1 MRTKLWAICGVLTL
15 VLVVYMVKT
24 SFMDKEGK
32 VFVIAVVQ
40 FTGNNLDTLQGFK
53 TGMAKAG
60 YEEGRQVKYLIP
72 APAQSRE
79 ELDRLLA
86 QVLAQKPD
94 LLFVSPTLA
103 AVAAK
108 AATVENRLPVVFA
121 PVNDPVSSGV
131 VANIQTPEANLTGVR
146 LAPSEGRRLQAL
158 LTLVPNATKVFVPY
172 NPKESSA
179 MESLHQIREAAV
191 ALRVEIE
198 ATPIGTSQ
206 DFPITIELVP
216 AGSGAIFMPREG
228 LVMSRFKEFLSVADA
243 LGIPLSTPRLDQ
255 VEHGVT
261 TGYGFIGTEIGIQAA
276 RMAAL
281 LLEGVPPSRIPV
293 ETAQDYLFVN
303 LEAAAKIGLE
313 VTESSL
319 RQASRVIVVRR
330 TEQTP

>member
-1 MRTKLWAICGVLTL
+1 MRTKLLAICGILIFVLAVCLAKATFMRKDEKTL
-15 VLVVYMVKT
+15 I
-24 SFMDKEGK
+24 
-32 VFVIAVVQ
+32 IAVVQ
-40 FTGNNLDTLQGFK
+40 FTCNNLDTLEGFK

-72 APAQSRE
+72 EPAQSRE
-79 ELDRLLA
+79 ELDRHLA

-108 AATVENRLPVVFA
+108 AATAANRVPVIFA

-158 LTLVPNATKVFVPY
+158 LSLVPNATKVFVPY

-179 MESLHQIREAAV
+179 MESLHQIRDAAM
-191 ALRVEIE
+191 ALGVEIE
-198 ATPIGTSQ
+198 ATPIGAPHE
-206 DFPITIELVP
+206 FPITTELIP
-216 AGSGAIFMPREG
+216 AGAGAIFMLREG
-228 LVMSRFKEFLSVADA
+228 LVMSRFKEFLTVADA

-261 TGYGFIGTEIGIQAA
+261 TGFGFIGTEVGMQAA

-281 LLEGVPPSRIPV
+281 LLGGVPPSRIPV

-303 LEAAAKIGLE
+303 LEAAAQIGLE
-313 VTESSL
+313 VKESSL

-330 TEQTP
+330 TEQRP

>member
-1 MRTKLWAICGVLTL
+1 MRTKIWAICGILTL
-15 VLVVYMVKT
+15 VLAVYMVKT

-40 FTGNNLDTLQGFK
+40 FTCNNLDTLEGFK
-53 TGMAKAG
+53 TGMTKAG

-79 ELDRLLA
+79 ELDRHLA

-108 AATVENRLPVVFA
+108 AATAQNRVPVVFA

-158 LTLVPNATKVFVPY
+158 LSLAPNATKVFVPY

-179 MESLHQIREAAV
+179 MESLHQIRDAAM
-191 ALRVEIE
+191 ALGVEIE
-198 ATPIGTSQ
+198 ATPIGSSNE
-206 DFPITIELVP
+206 FPITTALIP
-216 AGSGAIFMPREG
+216 AGAGAVFMPREG

-281 LLEGVPPSRIPV
+281 LLEGVPTSGIPV

-319 RQASRVIVVRR
+319 RQASRVIVVRS

>member
-1 MRTKLWAICGVLTL
+1 MRTKLLAICGVLI
-15 VLVVYMVKT
+15 LVVAAWLTKQTFTSKEEKT
-24 SFMDKEGK
+24 
-32 VFVIAVVQ
+32 VVVAVVQ
-40 FTGNNLDTLQGFK
+40 FTCNNLDTLEGFK
-53 TGMAKAG
+53 AGMAKAG
-60 YEEGRQVKYLIP
+60 YEEGRQVTYLIP
-72 APAQSRE
+72 EPAQSRE
-79 ELDRLLA
+79 ELDRHLA
-86 QVLAQKPD
+86 QILAQKPD

-108 AATVENRLPVVFA
+108 AATVQNRVPVVFA

-158 LTLVPNATKVFVPY
+158 LSLVPDATKVFVPY

-179 MESLHQIREAAV
+179 MESLHQIRDAAM
-191 ALRVEIE
+191 ALGVEIE
-198 ATPIGTSQ
+198 ATPIGSSNE
-206 DFPITIELVP
+206 FPITTALIP
-216 AGSGAIFMPREG
+216 AGAGAIFMLREG

-261 TGYGFIGTEIGIQAA
+261 TGFGFIGSEIGMQAA
-276 RMAAL
+276 RMATL
-281 LLEGVPPSRIPV
+281 LLGGVPPSRIPV

-303 LEAAAKIGLE
+303 LEAAASIGLE

-319 RQASRVIVVRR
+319 RQASRVIVVRS

>member
-1 MRTKLWAICGVLTL
+1 MRTKLLAICGALIFVLAVCL
-15 VLVVYMVKT
+15 AKT
-24 SFMDKEGK
+24 TFMRKAEK
-32 VFVIAVVQ
+32 KLVIAVVQ
-40 FTGNNLDTLQGFK
+40 FTSNNIDTLEGFK
-53 TGMAKAG
+53 KGMTEAG

-72 APAQSRE
+72 EPAQSRE
-79 ELDRLLA
+79 ELDRHLA

-108 AATVENRLPVVFA
+108 AATAQNRVPVVFA

-131 VANIQTPEANLTGVR
+131 VANIQTPEDNLSGVR

-158 LTLVPNATKVFVPY
+158 LSLVPNATKVFVPY

-179 MESLHQIREAAV
+179 MESLHQIRDAAM
-191 ALRVEIE
+191 ALGVEIE
-198 ATPIGTSQ
+198 ATPIGSSNE
-206 DFPITIELVP
+206 FPLTTALIP
-216 AGSGAIFMPREG
+216 AGAGAIFMPREG
-228 LVMSRFKEFLSVADA
+228 LVMSRFKEFVSVADA

-276 RMAAL
+276 RMAAR
-281 LLEGVPPSRIPV
+281 LLEGVPTSRIPV

-330 TEQTP
+330 TERTP

>member
-1 MRTKLWAICGVLTL
+1 MRTKLLAICGVLI
-15 VLVVYMVKT
+15 LVVAAWLTKQTFTSKEEKT
-24 SFMDKEGK
+24 
-32 VFVIAVVQ
+32 VVIAVVQ
-40 FTGNNLDTLQGFK
+40 FTCNNLDTLEGFK

-60 YEEGRQVKYLIP
+60 YAEGRQVKYLIP
-72 APAQSRE
+72 DPAKSRE
-79 ELDRLLA
+79 ELDRHLA

-108 AATVENRLPVVFA
+108 AATAENRVPVVFA

-158 LTLVPNATKVFVPY
+158 LSLVPNATKVFVPY

-179 MESLHQIREAAV
+179 MESLHQIRDAAV
-191 ALRVEIE
+191 ALGVEIE
-198 ATPIGTSQ
+198 ATPIGAPHE
-206 DFPITIELVP
+206 FPITTELIP
-216 AGSGAIFMPREG
+216 AGAGAIFMPREG
-228 LVMSRFKEFLSVADA
+228 LVMSRFKEFLAVADA

-261 TGYGFIGTEIGIQAA
+261 TGFGFIGTEVGMQAA
-276 RMAAL
+276 RMATR

-303 LEAAAKIGLE
+303 LEAAAKIGLK
-313 VTESSL
+313 VKESSL

-330 TEQTP
+330 TEQRP